1 MTFRSRTQHLTRQ
14 ALLFVLI
21 PLAAYF
27 LIFCGLSYPLITR
40 FSTHFFIDDG
50 DGFTNVWNI
59 WWINKAVTEL
69 HQNPWN
75 TTYLHFPH
83 GTSLLGHTMNP
94 FNGFLAIPL
103 LRVFSFVRAFN
114 ICIIFAFVMGGLTAF
129 WLAYYLSRSYSGA
142 LVAGF
147 IFTFCSYH
155 FAHAAGHMQL
165 ASLEWIPLF
174 ILAWYVLMT
183 RPSIRVGIGAAL
195 ALFLVVLCDYYYFF
209 YCVITAMLVYGW
221 KALRAKKPFF
231 GFGRSH
237 LAPLLGFTATA
248 LLTSGPLV
256 ASLFLLNRRDPMFG
270 AHPASWFSLDLPSL
284 IIPGGHWRF
293 AAWSDFYWSKLPG
306 NINESS
312 VHMGLALVF
321 VLFYVWIKRRNV
333 RMESLRLW
341 FALIAVFIVLSLGP
355 VLQLGG
361 KTVPWA
367 KLPYALLE
375 AVFPPL
381 KLSGVPV
388 RMMIIPMLAAAVV
401 LAAGFKDVFGM
412 TPGRRRLAAV
422 LVAFM
427 VFEYLPK
434 PMYSTRVLTPAYVE
448 ALKRLPGGGAVIDQ
462 VASPPYAVYYQ
473 TIHEKPMAFGYIA
486 RVPGSVE
493 RRNARIAQLI
503 TDHEWGVLGRSYHF
517 RYLVAAGPLLSSSP
531 QGALKIV
538 LDDEKIRIYEIK

>member
-14 ALLFVLI
+14 ALLFLLI

-50 DGFTNVWNI
+50 DGFTNVWNV

-195 ALFLVVLCDYYYFF
+195 ALFLVV
-209 YCVITAMLVYGW
+209 
-221 KALRAKKPFF
+221 
-231 GFGRSH
+231 
-237 LAPLLGFTATA
+237 
-248 LLTSGPLV
+248 
-256 ASLFLLNRRDPMFG
+256 
-270 AHPASWFSLDLPSL
+270 
-284 IIPGGHWRF
+284 
-293 AAWSDFYWSKLPG
+293 
-306 NINESS
+306 
-312 VHMGLALVF
+312 
-321 VLFYVWIKRRNV
+321 
-333 RMESLRLW
+333 
-341 FALIAVFIVLSLGP
+341 
-355 VLQLGG
+355 
-361 KTVPWA
+361 PW
-367 KLPYALLE
+367 
-375 AVFPPL
+375 
-381 KLSGVPV
+381 
-388 RMMIIPMLAAAVV
+388 
-401 LAAGFKDVFGM
+401 
-412 TPGRRRLAAV
+412 
-422 LVAFM
+422 
-427 VFEYLPK
+427 
-434 PMYSTRVLTPAYVE
+434 
-448 ALKRLPGGGAVIDQ
+448 
-462 VASPPYAVYYQ
+462 
-473 TIHEKPMAFGYIA
+473 
-486 RVPGSVE
+486 
-493 RRNARIAQLI
+493 
-503 TDHEWGVLGRSYHF
+503 
-517 RYLVAAGPLLSSSP
+517 
-531 QGALKIV
+531 
-538 LDDEKIRIYEIK
+538 